1 MGMLGEIVGAGRALS
16 KRAKHTPE
24 EELAATNR
32 VKERVMTEEMEINP
46 ALAKQV
52 NDGDISLGEA
62 QTRSANQNRKL
73 GVGKEQEALD
83 DFTYVNTVNH
93 NSKGTLLTEYKQ
105 ALPDKRRAE
114 WSDAEIAFKKG
125 NPKPLSDLYKKLG
138 VAAAVGASGA
148 MASEDAEAMPSL
160 ILKKGLDFA
169 TASRQIRNKIN
180 KEGGAD
186 GKAVERFIHENTNY
200 DGGFTDGARRWDKG
214 RNGDTYT
221 YGIKK
226 MAYQLLQN
234 TDDPQVKKAVMGWLA
249 PRLQRAAVP
258 VAGVGMS
265 RAALANT
272 HVKDSGMASAPRS
285 ETLGNITMGLRD
297 IERRV
302 QGSPAQVIFP
312 EGLTQYLETVNRRT
326 EDPDATTRMFA
337 ALDVAPF

>member
-1 MGMLGEIVGAGRALS
+1 MGMLGEIVGVGRALS
-16 KRAKHTPE
+16 KKAKHTPE
-24 EELAATNR
+24 QELAATNR

-52 NDGDISLGEA
+52 NDGDITLGEA
-62 QTRSANQNRKL
+62 QTRSANQNRRL

-125 NPKPLSDLYKKLG
+125 NPKPLADLYKKLG

-180 KEGGAD
+180 REGGVD

-200 DGGFTDGARRWDKG
+200 DGGFTQGARRWDKG
-214 RNGDTYT
+214 RNGETYT

-234 TDDPQVKKAVMGWLA
+234 TDDAEVKRAIMGWLT

-265 RAALANT
+265 RSALANT
-272 HVKDSGMASAPRS
+272 HIKDSGHIQSPRS
-285 ETLGNITMGLRD
+285 EGLFNVTMWLRD
-297 IERRV
+297 LGRRLE
-302 QGSPAQVIFP
+302 GSPAEILNP
-312 EGLTQYLETVNRRT
+312 ENLAQYLETVNRRT
-326 EDPDATTRMFA
+326 EDPNATTRMFA
-337 ALDVAPF
+337 ALDVMP

>member
-1 MGMLGEIVGAGRALS
+1 MGMLGEIIGAGRALS
-16 KRAKHTPE
+16 KKAKHTPE
-24 EELAATNR
+24 QELAATNR

-52 NDGDISLGEA
+52 NDGDITLAEA
-62 QTRSANQNRKL
+62 QRLSANQNRKL

-125 NPKPLSDLYKKLG
+125 NPKPLADLYKKLG

-169 TASRQIRNKIN
+169 TASRQIKNKIN

-200 DGGFTDGARRWDKG
+200 DAGFTEGARRWDKG

-234 TDDPQVKKAVMGWLA
+234 TDDPKVKRAVMGWLT

-272 HVKDSGMASAPRS
+272 HIKDSGHIQAPRS
-285 ETLGNITMGLRD
+285 EGLFNVTMGLRD
-297 IERRV
+297 LGRRLE
-302 QGSPAQVIFP
+302 GSPAELVNP
-312 EGLTQYLETVNRRT
+312 ENLAQYLETVNRRT
-326 EDPDATTRMFA
+326 EDPNATTRMFA
-337 ALDVAPF
+337 ALDVMP